1 MSAFFSDLW
10 ESVFTPGPT
19 PVLLRAANVTFAA
32 LQLIFLALLFLTH
45 SLHFVALSFICA
57 GLWWAI
63 NWFAAEVV
71 AVQESL
77 KAAEKEKEREG
88 SEDSGTEVEGG
99 AVPRDIPEVKAGGEE
114 GVAGEGEGLRRR
126 EAAAAATTGTQSSA
140 STEDE
145 WEKVSESENDKQK

>member
-1 MSAFFSDLW
+1 MSTFVADLW

-19 PVLLRAANVTFAA
+19 PVLLRAANASFAA
-32 LQLIFLALLFLTH
+32 LQLIFLALLVLTH
-45 SLHFVALSFICA
+45 SLHFVALSFICV

-71 AVQESL
+71 AAQESE
-77 KAAEKEKEREG
+77 KAAERERGREREG

-99 AVPRDIPEVKAGGEE
+99 AVTGGLAPEVGED
-114 GVAGEGEGLRRR
+114 EGLRRR
-126 EAAAAATTGTQSSA
+126 EVATAATTATQSSA

-145 WEKVSESENDKQK
+145 WEKISESENDKQK